1 VRAVLPPAARSP
13 RSDRTR
19 PPLPGRAAPSAG
31 ASKWHADCSAESGLV
46 SLPEPPMNVVPP
58 MYDPNELAR
67 LIARERQPS
76 AAPPPPPAG

>member
-1 VRAVLPPAARSP
+1 
-13 RSDRTR
+13 
-19 PPLPGRAAPSAG
+19 
-31 ASKWHADCSAESGLV
+31 
-46 SLPEPPMNVVPP
+46 MNVVPP